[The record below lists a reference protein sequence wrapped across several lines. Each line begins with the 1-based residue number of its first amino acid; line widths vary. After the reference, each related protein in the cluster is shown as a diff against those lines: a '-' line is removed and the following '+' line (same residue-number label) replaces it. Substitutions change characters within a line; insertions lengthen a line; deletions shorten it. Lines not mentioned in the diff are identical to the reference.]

1 MVLLSHDAFLLALKS
16 MFDQSQTKGSVF
28 LTQKRA
34 SVRAAADS
42 EVPLTVVLYRATNGK
57 SQKVSTRVLPGDAA
71 RFHAAYMN
79 VVKGSVSTLKK
90 IEKAP
95 AAKGPKKAA
104 K

>member
-1 MVLLSHDAFLLALKS
+1 
-16 MFDQSQTKGSVF
+16 
-28 LTQKRA
+28 
-34 SVRAAADS
+34 
-42 EVPLTVVLYRATNGK
+42 
-57 SQKVSTRVLPGDAA
+57 VLPGDAA